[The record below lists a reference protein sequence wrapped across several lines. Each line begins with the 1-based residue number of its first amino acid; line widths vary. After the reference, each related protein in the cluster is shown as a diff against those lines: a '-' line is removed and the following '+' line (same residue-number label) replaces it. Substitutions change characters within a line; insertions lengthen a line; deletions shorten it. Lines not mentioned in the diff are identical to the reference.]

1 MHRLRQ
7 VSCLLLFR
15 LPSSRQLRDSVCFR
29 SAPPGLTLTVV
40 APSSQHAQGRPP
52 TVPPQ
57 NFTPQPPGSTAP
69 GGQRNLHDANEA
81 KATRRSDIERR
92 CQQLDPPIPSNI
104 LRHMESFRAAI
115 QIPQPMNEHAWN
127 MLQPRLLAQLPAAQ
141 QAEADHVSRVASLPT
156 RTAER
161 RHLDA
166 NSKEARDVMDREWE
180 ESQRPARDKLNDL
193 ADNFINQEW
202 DHGNTVTYENSPK
215 FAADLFAAVRRAYYA
230 NAQEARSKAEALD
243 STENGPILVLDHMKW
258 VYDNKVKPV
267 TEQYRK
273 EIFLCHGG
281 GCETNT
287 RFYGFEGVIQHY
299 GAKHTNAFSAG
310 NVVVAWREA
319 EWPEDPPF
327 HPDPA
332 SVKFT
337 HQASSSMSGFG
348 SWHGGF
354 SRANTSTPSMQPYLP
369 QTSPG
374 PYAYGGQYNGPFPPP
389 QTPMSG
395 YGYPQ
400 PYPPPVENY
409 PPQGMGPPMFGAQS
423 GQHPGQH
430 PYLTSPAVINP
441 ALAPPPAMPLPG
453 PAGSDMVHN
462 PVDDA
467 QHSTSS
473 FDKQVSTVITM
484 AQDIWKQTS
493 GIKDMPN
500 SLRIY
505 VLLYRVIS
513 KFHVEF
519 NHEPNLNHF
528 IDALSNHDIPKALKN
543 APGLSCKACQNE
555 SHNQSGAYY
564 SKSEER
570 KTYTVLNLMTHF
582 RSQHL
587 AFQPSV
593 PGHAQFAAP
602 LDWKEDMIE
611 LPNDRFISG
620 LIHAPGMD
628 DEKLLMIAT
637 VFPNCFRMPLPKI
650 GVIDSHGIASLA
662 SSGPKD
668 TTEGSSLPETTAD
681 KLEKAVAATS
691 KEKSLP
697 PKAAETESDPAQPAV
712 AAEANELSRS
722 GSKKRTYDE
731 SPPAERRRHYY
742 AEPAYYVCTD
752 IIVTCT
758 SGLTFVPSIQT
769 KVMRKLGSTLSMRQ
783 VREWCTL
790 VLHTITLAGA
800 QCSATRNECM
810 FHQQSNTSTLT
821 NGMVAMDTGS
831 MRHTLGRCD
840 TMETMTW
847 DLSINTRMSASPE
860 RQAHNRDRPQLIVSS
875 KTSPQARRL

>member
-1 MHRLRQ
+1 MA
-7 VSCLLLFR
+7 LFSYIVR
-15 LPSSRQLRDSVCFR
+15 GVKVGKACVLHVNR
-29 SAPPGLTLTVV
+29 SITNHLTVV
-40 APSSQHAQGRPP
+40 VPLSQHAQGRPP

-92 CQQLDPPIPSNI
+92 CQQLDPPIPPNI

-115 QIPQPMNEHAWN
+115 QISQPMNDYAWS

-141 QAEADHVSRVASLPT
+141 QAEADHVSRAASLPT
-156 RTAER
+156 RTADR

-180 ESQRPARDKLNDL
+180 EIQRPIRDRLNDL
-193 ADNFINQEW
+193 ADEFINHEW
-202 DHGNTVTYENSPK
+202 DHGNAVSYDSSPK
-215 FAADLFAAVRRAYYA
+215 FAADLLKHVRRAYYSGTLSD
-230 NAQEARSKAEALD
+230 QVLSG
-243 STENGPILVLDHMKW
+243 STNHAGNSPVLVLDNMKW

-273 EIFLCHGG
+273 EIFLCHGS
-281 GCETNT
+281 GCESNT

-332 SVKFT
+332 SVKSA
-337 HQASSSMSGFG
+337 HHASSSMSGFG
-348 SWHGGF
+348 AWNGNF
-354 SRANTSTPSMQPYLP
+354 SRAGTSTPHMQPYLP

-374 PYAYGGQYNGPFPPP
+374 PYGYNGQYNGPFPPP
-389 QTPMSG
+389 QTPMPG

-400 PYPPPVENY
+400 PYPAPTETFGH
-409 PPQGMGPPMFGAQS
+409 QGMGPPIYASQPGPHQ

-430 PYLTSPAVINP
+430 PYMPSPAVINS
-441 ALAPPPAMPLPG
+441 ALAPPPAMPPPG
-453 PAGSDMVHN
+453 QGGSEIIHGNHAG
-462 PVDDA
+462 DA
-467 QHSTSS
+467 EHSTSS

-484 AQDIWKQTS
+484 TQDIWKQTS

-505 VLLYRVIS
+505 VLLHRIIS

-528 IDALSNHDIPKALKN
+528 IDALSNHEIPKALKN
-543 APGLSCKACQNE
+543 APGLSCKACQIE
-555 SHNQSGAYY
+555 SHNQSTGAHYC
-564 SKSEER
+564 KSEER

-587 AFQPSV
+587 SFHPSI
-593 PGHAQFAAP
+593 PGQAQFNSP
-602 LDWKEDMIE
+602 PDWKEDMIE
-611 LPNDRFISG
+611 LPNERFISG

-637 VFPNCFRMPLPKI
+637 VFPTYFPMPLPKI
-650 GVIDSHGIASLA
+650 GVIDSHGVASPA

-668 TTEGSSLPETTAD
+668 ATEITNLPETTAD
-681 KLEKAVAATS
+681 KLEKAVAGSS
-691 KEKSLP
+691 KEPSVP
-697 PKAAETESDPAQPAV
+697 PKAPEVEYDPLQPAL
-712 AAEANELSRS
+712 AAEPGEFVRS
-722 GSKKRTYDE
+722 GSKKRAYDD

-742 AEPAYYVCTD
+742 AEPTYYVSF
-752 IIVTCT
+752 I
-758 SGLTFVPSIQT
+758 
-769 KVMRKLGSTLSMRQ
+769 
-783 VREWCTL
+783 W
-790 VLHTITLAGA
+790 
-800 QCSATRNECM
+800 
-810 FHQQSNTSTLT
+810 
-821 NGMVAMDTGS
+821 
-831 MRHTLGRCD
+831 
-840 TMETMTW
+840 
-847 DLSINTRMSASPE
+847 
-860 RQAHNRDRPQLIVSS
+860 
-875 KTSPQARRL
+875 